1 VALFWLLLVRR
12 SPEAQRTT
20 RESVGAAATVATK
33 LGPTAGAY
41 LREVSDAFLSG
52 LGIACLV
59 AAAVAATGA
68 ILAAR
73 FLPARARERAND
85 TAASP
90 LSVEPEPQ
98 LVAGD

>member
-1 VALFWLLLVRR
+1 MRR

-68 ILAAR
+68 DPRRTI
-73 FLPARARERAND
+73 PARPRPRAR
-85 TAASP
+85 
-90 LSVEPEPQ
+90 
-98 LVAGD
+98 